1 MISHQH
7 KTLFVH
13 IPKCGGQSI
22 EHMFLADLGLAW
34 KDKSCLL
41 MRKRKNAEHGPP
53 KLGHLIASDY
63 VACGYIDAS
72 LFNAYYKFSIVRNPL
87 KRLQSA
93 YNYLGFRDL
102 VSFSYFVNH
111 IVVSNLKN
119 RDSWCWFLRPQV
131 DFILDKNQQ
140 LLVDDVFKIENLS
153 DGIATIIE
161 RSGLS
166 GQQLLHVNQ
175 SSQLGLSSRMLR
187 ATKLAIK
194 EKLPFSAMLDRNSAD
209 CDQQTK
215 SRVEQL
221 YAADYEYLGY

>member
-1 MISHQH
+1 
-7 KTLFVH
+7 VH

-34 KDKSCLL
+34 KDKPNLL
-41 MRKRKNAEHGPP
+41 MRKRRNAEQGPP
-53 KLGHLIASDY
+53 KLGHLIATDY
-63 VACGYIDAS
+63 VSCGYIEAS
-72 LFNAYYKFSIVRNPL
+72 LFNAYYKFSIVRNPFN
-87 KRLQSA
+87 RVQSA

-102 VSFSYFVNH
+102 VSFSYFVNN
-111 IVVSNLKN
+111 IVASNLKN
-119 RDSWCWFLRPQV
+119 KDGWFWFLRPQV

-140 LLVDDVFKIENLS
+140 LLVNEIFKIENLS

-194 EKLPFSAMLDRNSAD
+194 EKLPLSAIFDRNSKV

-215 SRVEQL
+215 SRIEQL

>member
-1 MISHQH
+1 VNNI
-7 KTLFVH
+7 
-13 IPKCGGQSI
+13 
-22 EHMFLADLGLAW
+22 
-34 KDKSCLL
+34 
-41 MRKRKNAEHGPP
+41 
-53 KLGHLIASDY
+53 
-63 VACGYIDAS
+63 VA
-72 LFNAYYKFSIVRNPL
+72 
-87 KRLQSA
+87 
-93 YNYLGFRDL
+93 
-102 VSFSYFVNH
+102 
-111 IVVSNLKN
+111 SNLKN
-119 RDSWCWFLRPQV
+119 KDGWFWFLRPQV

-140 LLVDDVFKIENLS
+140 LLVNEIFKIENLS

-194 EKLPFSAMLDRNSAD
+194 EKLPLSAILDRNSKA

-215 SRVEQL
+215 SRIEQL